1 MNPNLTF
8 QITRIIPLFLFWLM
22 LIAPDGQTEEF
33 AVPNSGSPYQN
44 LGNLQTGEILHLPTG
59 LTVNFDQMMD
69 SIAASRVIYI
79 GETHD
84 NIEAH
89 KVQLQI
95 IKKIS
100 EQSPV
105 AIGMEMFRRSAQ
117 EKIDQWHTGELP
129 LKEFKNVFHKNWGS
143 GYQLYK
149 PIFDFARTN
158 HIQLIGLK
166 PSSKVEN
173 SFRSGDPAPDNTFYP
188 ELDDQDP
195 YHRAYCMAAFG
206 GHRGTKKALEKPY
219 RMLLLWEE
227 TMAQT
232 VSRFLINPKYKNTKL
247 VVLSGGFHIQYGFGI
262 PKRAYRRVPHA
273 YSIIQPT
280 ITHIPEEL
288 KDREMV
294 VDKVSIPLYAADYAW
309 KVDYKVHDNVRLG
322 VRLVQKKEGVTI
334 MAVTQNSNAETA
346 GILKGDLLLSMDK
359 KKLSRVEE
367 VLEQL
372 QNKNFNDRSTF
383 HLRRNGEEL
392 NIEVVFNKN
401 QLKKINTDDH
411 Q

>member
-1 MNPNLTF
+1 MKMMNPSPTF

-22 LIAPDGQTEEF
+22 LLAPNGQTEEF

-44 LGNLQTGEILHLPTG
+44 LGDLQTGEILHLPTG
-59 LTVNFDQMMD
+59 LTVNFNQMMD
-69 SIAASRVIYI
+69 SVATSRVIYI

-95 IKKIS
+95 IKKLT
-100 EQSPV
+100 EHFPV

-117 EKIDQWHTGELP
+117 EKLNKWSTGKLSV
-129 LKEFKNVFHKNWGS
+129 KEFKNLFHTNWGA
-143 GYQLYK
+143 GYQLYQ

-158 HIQLIGLK
+158 QIKLIGLK
-166 PSSKVEN
+166 STREVEN
-173 SFRSGDPAPDNTFYP
+173 SFRSGDPAPGNTFYP

-206 GHRGTKKALEKPY
+206 GHRGTEKALEKPY

-227 TMAQT
+227 SMAQT
-232 VSRFLINPKYKNTKL
+232 VSRFLIDPKYKNTKL

-288 KDREMV
+288 KDREMIV
-294 VDKVSIPLYAADYAW
+294 EKVSIPLYAADYAW

-322 VRLVQKKEGVTI
+322 VRLTQKKEGVTI
-334 MAVTQNSNAETA
+334 MTVTQNSNAATA
-346 GILKGDLLLSMDK
+346 GIVKGDLLLSMDG
-359 KKLSRVEE
+359 KKLTRVEQ

-372 QNKNFNDRSTF
+372 QNKNFNDHSTF
-383 HLRRNGEEL
+383 QLRRDDKEINV
-392 NIEVVFNKN
+392 EVVFKKKN
-401 QLKKINTDDH
+401 NP
-411 Q
+411 